1 MNWFLYD
8 KDLRHERVS
17 GLILTLKI
25 SIINNQKPSPGGGGG
40 VVGNRLFK
48 KYAKLTAEH
57 LRQNKKETLVQLFSC
72 EF

>member
-25 SIINNQKPSPGGGGG
+25 SIINNQKPSPGGGELCEIDYLK
-40 VVGNRLFK
+40 N
-48 KYAKLTAEH
+48 T
-57 LRQNKKETLVQLFSC
+57 QN
-72 EF
+72 